1 MIFVGHFCSS
11 SDFAA
16 VSIAS
21 ALANVT
27 GHSVMVGLSSGL
39 ATLASQAYGA
49 GDFRAMNRVFFK
61 ALTLLLSV
69 CVPLSILW
77 QWTRAFFVVSGQD
90 ATVSA
95 EAGRYMRAL
104 VPRYVLTQT
113 LFYDMLVQGIYLY
126 LCDISREQD
135 AGYTLPSVERE
146 CTSFILVG
154 THITRLLILT
164 DSIPLTLP
172 TVYGCTPFCSV

>member
-1 MIFVGHFCSS
+1 MLLMRSFSVMSMIFVGQFCSS
-11 SDFAA
+11 TDFAA

-21 ALANVT
+21 VLANVT

-49 GDFRAMNRVFFK
+49 GDLRTMNRVFFK
-61 ALTLLLSV
+61 ALALLLGV

-77 QWTRAFFVVSGQD
+77 QWTTAFFVACGQD

-104 VPRYVLTQT
+104 VPR
-113 LFYDMLVQGIYLY
+113 
-126 LCDISREQD
+126 
-135 AGYTLPSVERE
+135 
-146 CTSFILVG
+146 
-154 THITRLLILT
+154 
-164 DSIPLTLP
+164 
-172 TVYGCTPFCSV
+172 